1 MENRRRP
8 TPAPRTLLRPP
19 RPPDILKLMDWTHRL
34 AGLFLVTLLPAVA
47 GAAAPK
53 GMVDV
58 REEVLDNGLKVLL
71 LENHRSP
78 AVTFQVWYRVGS
90 RNEVDGKSGIAH
102 FLEHMMFKGT
112 DKVAPEEYARIIQKH
127 GGRSNAFTS
136 YDTTVYHATM
146 SRESIGVAIELEAD
160 RMVNTRLQE
169 VHFTPE
175 KKVVQEERRQRTDD
189 RPRAALG
196 EVTRAMTF
204 TVHPYRRPI
213 IGWPQDIERMTLQ
226 DLKDFYRTYYA
237 PNNAF
242 IVVAGDFDSEEI
254 LARVREHFGAIP
266 RGPEPPEVGQVEPRQ
281 QGERRVQL
289 KKEAELPVV
298 VMNYHVPEVGHPDS
312 YALDVL
318 EMILSRGRTS
328 RLHRDLVYEKRVARY
343 AYAGYYRVSIDPTTF
358 TLGAQAMPGKDIA
371 EVEAAIDEVIGRVRD
386 EGVTQAE
393 LDKAKNQVAAS
404 FIFAQ
409 ESNRGQAMRVGFY
422 ELTGGW
428 RRMNEYLGGIQGVT
442 ADDVQRVARKY
453 LDRDR
458 RTVGVLVPQERKRS

>member
-1 MENRRRP
+1 
-8 TPAPRTLLRPP
+8 
-19 RPPDILKLMDWTHRL
+19 MDWTHRL
-34 AGLFLVTLLPAVA
+34 AGLFLVTALPAVA

-112 DKVAPEEYARIIQKH
+112 DKVAPEEYTRIIRKH

-136 YDTTVYHATM
+136 RDVTVYHATM
-146 SRESIGVAIELEAD
+146 GRESIGVAIELEAD
-160 RMVNTRLQE
+160 RMANARLEE
-169 VHFTPE
+169 VHFKPE

-189 RPRAALG
+189 RPRAALA
-196 EVTRAMTF
+196 EITNAVTWA
-204 TVHPYRRPI
+204 VHPYRRPI
-213 IGWPQDIERMTLQ
+213 IGWPEDIERMTVA
-226 DLKDFYRTYYA
+226 DLRNFYQTHYG

-242 IVVAGDFDSEEI
+242 IVVAGDFESDEI
-254 LARVREHFGAIP
+254 LAQVRKHFSTIP
-266 RGPEPPEVGQVEPRQ
+266 RRPEPPEVGLTEPPQR
-281 QGERRVQL
+281 GERRVRL
-289 KKEAELPVV
+289 KREAELPVV
-298 VMNYHVPEVGHPDS
+298 MMNHHAPAVGHPDS

-328 RLHRDLVYEKRVARY
+328 RLHRELVYERRIARY
-343 AYAGYYRVSIDPTTF
+343 AYAGYHRVSVDATTF
-358 TLGAQAMPGKDIA
+358 SLGAQAMPGQDIA
-371 EVEAAIDEVIGRVRD
+371 KVEAAIDEVIGRVRD

-393 LDKAKNQVAAS
+393 LDKARNQVAAS

-422 ELTGGW
+422 EVAGGW
-428 RRMNEYLGGIQGVT
+428 RRMNEYLGGIQEVS
-442 ADDVQRVARKY
+442 AEDVQRVARQY

-458 RTVGVLVPQERKRS
+458 RTVGILVPQARERS